1 MSFYRIY
8 RPKVLDEIDNATV
21 RRTIELLLTKPKT
34 ELPHAY
40 LLVGPR
46 GTGKTTTARVIA
58 KLFNCE
64 KPAKSGAPCG
74 TCAQC
79 KAIAEGRHLDVMEID
94 AASNTGVDNIRD
106 LRDRI
111 ALAPAQA
118 KWKIYII
125 DEVHM
130 LSTGAFNAL
139 LKTLEEPP
147 AHAIFILA
155 TTDPQ
160 KIPATVV
167 SRCQVV
173 PFGKAL
179 APDLTHALERIV
191 AQENMKIDA
200 DALSLIVSS
209 ADGSFRDAVKA
220 LEQISFQKGNITIE
234 IVRTILGISEHTAR
248 DTFLTHVLDH
258 NTNTALTDIQNG
270 IKQGIDIKSFLIDC
284 LRELERRL
292 VAQVTTKILPVRSNS
307 GNLSKYFLTH
317 MPNFVRV
324 RSRNFHLS
332 LPSSS
337 IVNIKVKQRSA
348 RPGSNTHA
356 NHRAIQISGQSTI
369 SIRPTQSFPRSFP
382 LTLLSSPASPVVIPA
397 QAGIQANESSDNNT
411 SSGLIT
417 LEKLSEH
424 WKDVIDELKPLNHSV
439 AGVMR
444 STRPKAVEGG
454 IVTIEAFYKFHQE
467 KLSEVKT
474 RSDCRGTEKIIRRK
488 NESRRRIGKKVRS
501 QVVEFRHAVFSLP
514 PNKKLP
520 EL

>member
-292 VAQVTTKILPVRSNS
+292 VAQVTTKNTTGTIQLRKLIEILSDAYAQLRTSPIPELPLELAVVEYCEYKGEAAEVPAPAATPTPIIVQSRSPVNP
-307 GNLSKYFLTH
+307 LSQSVQ
-317 MPNFVRV
+317 PN
-324 RSRNFHLS
+324 
-332 LPSSS
+332 PSPVIPAHSS
-337 IVNIKVKQRSA
+337 VI
-348 RPGSNTHA
+348 
-356 NHRAIQISGQSTI
+356 
-369 SIRPTQSFPRSFP
+369 
-382 LTLLSSPASPVVIPA
+382 PASPVVIPA

-474 RSDCRGTEKIIRRK
+474 REVIAGVLKKLFGEKMK
-488 NESRRRIGKKVRS
+488 VDVVLGKK
-501 QVVEFRHAVFSLP
+501 
-514 PNKKLP
+514 
-520 EL
+520 